1 MFSAFALDMYS
12 KHHNEINVSVV
23 KIVYIANS
31 FSDNFHWSGLSFSP
45 FKVFS
50 LLRFQQKMSW
60 KKMTKVK
67 TRCLDVYNNVQLE
80 KGKSMLRNKLCFIF
94 VFITSSGG

>member
-1 MFSAFALDMYS
+1 
-12 KHHNEINVSVV
+12 
-23 KIVYIANS
+23 
-31 FSDNFHWSGLSFSP
+31 
-45 FKVFS
+45 
-50 LLRFQQKMSW
+50 
-60 KKMTKVK
+60 MTKVK

>member
-1 MFSAFALDMYS
+1 MYS

-45 FKVFS
+45 FQSIQFTTLS
-50 LLRFQQKMSW
+50 
-60 KKMTKVK
+60 TE
-67 TRCLDVYNNVQLE
+67 NELE
-80 KGKSMLRNKLCFIF
+80 KNDKS
-94 VFITSSGG
+94 